1 MSIETNFGL
10 SNLKKDNAWFTLKS
24 CYCAQTACQ
33 KVFKV
38 IKVCIVASTMKLRFN
53 VGVSKTL

>member
-1 MSIETNFGL
+1 MSVETNFGL
-10 SNLKKDNAWFTLKS
+10 SNFKKDNAWFTLKY

-33 KVFKV
+33 KAFKV

-53 VGVSKTL
+53 VGVRKTL